1 MEFEK
6 HFSVDEAQGIL
17 VEIRPKLEEIARLKA
32 ILDRKGYDV
41 HKHRYFGGM
50 GPNGQKVFPNEMEDL
65 VEKVAEI
72 NTLGIQLKDM
82 NTGLIDFP
90 HVRKSGEEV
99 FLCYKLPEEE
109 IVAWHTIEGGLAG
122 RRALKDL

>member
-1 MEFEK
+1 LK
-6 HFSVDEAQGIL
+6 NKAQGL
-17 VEIRPKLEEIARLKA
+17 LLEIRPKLEEIVRLKA

-90 HVRKSGEEV
+90 YVRQSGEEV
-99 FLCYKLPEEE
+99 FLCYKLPEEG
-109 IVAWHTIEGGLAG
+109 IVAWHTINGGFSG
-122 RRALKDL
+122 RRPLKDL

>member
-6 HFSVDEAQGIL
+6 HFSVEEAQRLIH
-17 VEIRPKLEEIARLKA
+17 EIRPKLEEIVRLKA

-72 NTLGIQLKDM
+72 NLLGIQLKDM

-90 HVRKSGEEV
+90 HVRTSGEEV
-99 FLCYKLPEEE
+99 FLCYKLPEDA
-109 IVAWHTIEGGLAG
+109 IVAWHTIEGGFAG
-122 RRALKDL
+122 RRALRDL